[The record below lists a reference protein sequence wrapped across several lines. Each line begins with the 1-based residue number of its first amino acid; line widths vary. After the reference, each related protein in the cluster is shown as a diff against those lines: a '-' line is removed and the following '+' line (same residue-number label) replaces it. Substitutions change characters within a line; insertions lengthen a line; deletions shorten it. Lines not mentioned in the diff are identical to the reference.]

1 MLVFNRPPSIAFRT
15 AGTDQMSAKLGEIL
29 VRENLLT
36 AQQLREALDY
46 QREHGGRLGF
56 NLVKL
61 GLVSDDM
68 ITAVLSRQ
76 YGVPSVNLELFDIDG
91 PVLRLIPQEVAQK
104 YSVLPL
110 SRVGATL
117 TLAMVDPTNVFAMD
131 DIKFMTGL
139 NIEPVVVSEASVQ
152 EAIAKYYDTTREIEL
167 ASIADLTFD
176 GVGGKN
182 YNGNG
187 HSNGN
192 GSNGHKSDLVTLDTL
207 DLDTETVEGLEVIDD
222 DEEIDLSSLARMSED
237 APVVRLVNVL
247 LVDSLRRGASDIH
260 IEPYE
265 KDMRIR
271 FRIDGMLYDV
281 MHPPMRMRDALISRL
296 KIMAKLDISEKRLPQ
311 DGRIKIKV
319 KIEGRS
325 RELDFRV
332 SSLPTLF
339 GEKVVLRLLDKD
351 NLMLDMTKLGF
362 EEESLVKFQR
372 NIARPYG
379 MVLVTG
385 PTGSG
390 KTNTLYSALQSLNRE
405 DTNIM
410 TAEDPV
416 EFNLHGI
423 NQVQM
428 KEQIGLNFAAALR
441 SFLRQDPNIV
451 LVGEIRDFETAE
463 IAIKAAL
470 TGHLVLSTLHTN
482 DAPSTISRLMNMGIE
497 PFLVA
502 TSVNLIQAQRLIR
515 RVCKD
520 CKTEQQAPMEAL
532 IEVGF
537 KPDEARQVKT
547 FKGRGCQT
555 CNNTGYKGRIGL
567 YEVMEITDEIREL
580 IMIGASSLELRKK
593 AVDDGMITLR
603 QSGIHKIRA
612 GVTTLEEVVRET
624 VA

>member
-1 MLVFNRPPSIAFRT
+1 
-15 AGTDQMSAKLGEIL
+15 MSAKLGEIL
-29 VRENLLT
+29 VRENLISP
-36 AQQLREALDY
+36 QNLREALDY

-76 YGVPSVNLELFDIDG
+76 YGIPSVNLDLFNIE
-91 PVLRLIPQEVAQK
+91 PTVLRLIPQEVAQK
-104 YSVLPL
+104 HCVLPL

-131 DIKFMTGL
+131 DVKFMTGL
-139 NIEPVVVSEASVQ
+139 NVEPVVVAEGSVQ
-152 EAIAKYYDTTREIEL
+152 LAIAKYYGSSREIEL
-167 ASIADLTFD
+167 AMAVEDAPTES
-176 GVGGKN
+176 
-182 YNGNG
+182 
-187 HSNGN
+187 SN
-192 GSNGHKSDLVTLDTL
+192 GSNGHNGSITHDDLVSLDSL
-207 DLDTETVEGLEVIDD
+207 SFAPGDAEDVEVLEDN
-222 DEEIDLSSLARMSED
+222 EEIDLSTLSRMSED

-260 IEPYE
+260 VEPYE
-265 KDMRIR
+265 KELRIR

-281 MHPPMRMRDALISRL
+281 MHPPLKMRDALISRI
-296 KIMAKLDISEKRLPQ
+296 KIMSKLDISEKRLPQ

-319 KIEGRS
+319 KVDSRS

-332 SSLPTLF
+332 STLPTLF
-339 GEKVVLRLLDKD
+339 GEKVVLRLLDKQ

-362 EEESLVKFQR
+362 EPESLTKFKR
-372 NIARPYG
+372 NISKPYG

-390 KTNTLYSALQSLNRE
+390 KTNTLYSALQSLNTV

-520 CKTEQQAPMEAL
+520 CKQEHPHPVEA
-532 IEVGF
+532 IVEVGF
-537 KPDEARQVKT
+537 PADEAKSLKT
-547 FKGRGCQT
+547 FKGKGCAT

-567 YEVMEITDEIREL
+567 YEVLEITDEIREL
-580 IMIGASSLELRKK
+580 ILIGASALELRKK

-603 QSGIHKIRA
+603 ESGLHKIRA
-612 GVTTLEEVVRET
+612 GVTTIEEVVRET